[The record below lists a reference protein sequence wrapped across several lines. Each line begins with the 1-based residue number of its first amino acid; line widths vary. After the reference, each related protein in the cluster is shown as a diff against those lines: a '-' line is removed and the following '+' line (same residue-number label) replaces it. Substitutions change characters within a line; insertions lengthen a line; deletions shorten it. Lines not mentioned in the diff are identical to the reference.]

1 MQVVSSASLYMYKK
15 NSTVVIILSNIIA
28 VPFSRRKHFVLHRV
42 VAVQLFQVV
51 ADGSRAKEFI
61 G

>member
-1 MQVVSSASLYMYKK
+1 MQVVSSASLYIYKK

-42 VAVQLFQVV
+42 VAVEVV

-61 G
+61 A

>member
-1 MQVVSSASLYMYKK
+1 MQVVSSASLYMYK
-15 NSTVVIILSNIIA
+15 VIILSNIKA